1 LYYKYIFF
9 SIIKS
14 INIKNSI
21 ISDINIIIF
30 TIINSINIKNS
41 IICVINTVER
51 GVSLLCF
58 LSRIA
63 AGGVLPTLP
72 KAIGS
77 YLVAGPNAVG
87 FGCQDRSKTLPKR
100 ANNIGSYCPA
110 RPKTL
115 QNRVAFSCPTTP
127 TDLGSGCATISKD
140 IIICII
146 NITNYFLLIFKIL
159 LFIFKILFFL
169 L

>member
-63 AGGVLPTLP
+63 AGGYCLL
-72 KAIGS
+72 
-77 YLVAGPNAVG
+77 
-87 FGCQDRSKTLPKR
+87 CQKL
-100 ANNIGSYCPA
+100 
-110 RPKTL
+110 
-115 QNRVAFSCPTTP
+115 
-127 TDLGSGCATISKD
+127 LGLT
-140 IIICII
+140 
-146 NITNYFLLIFKIL
+146 
-159 LFIFKILFFL
+159 
-169 L
+169 